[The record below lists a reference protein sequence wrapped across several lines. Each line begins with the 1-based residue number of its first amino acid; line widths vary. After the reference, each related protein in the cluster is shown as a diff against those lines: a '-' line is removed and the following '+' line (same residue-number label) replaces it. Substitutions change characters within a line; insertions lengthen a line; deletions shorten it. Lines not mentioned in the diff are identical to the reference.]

1 MRAGL
6 THRRAIIVGAG
17 QSGLAVAA
25 ALAAE
30 ALRPQHEFVVIDAAS
45 TGQRSWL
52 PAAAGKPAPPPIR
65 ARATTVLTA
74 TGIITVAPGV
84 GGRKGS
90 SVTSSTSDTK
100 NLFLIA
106 GLMTGL
112 SAALANAGGAADG
125 S

>member
-1 MRAGL
+1 MKCPVDGTALLITERSGVEIDYCPQCRA
-6 THRRAIIVGAG
+6 
-17 QSGLAVAA
+17 SGWTVAS
-25 ALAAE
+25 
-30 ALRPQHEFVVIDAAS
+30 S
-45 TGQRSWL
+45 TRSSTAPPTL